1 VIDTNKLVVNN
12 SGLVG
17 IGTASASARLHILT
31 GSTSTVGQIIQA
43 AAGQTANLFE
53 INSSSGSGGDLFK
66 VENDGTVQAKEF
78 WSVNSQNVSH
88 YLRGYT
94 EIRGQIG
101 GGPSGQPLNVRAGL
115 RVASDATNASAS
127 NNDPSAFVQ
136 IDSTTQ
142 GFLPPRMTGAQVEAI
157 SSPAEGLMAYAT
169 SAGTGDVTAAGAYLY
184 NGSNWELMSL
194 QTELDTKADKLIT
207 TNTQTASYTLVLG
220 DAAKLVR
227 MNVASANN
235 LTIPPNSSVAFSV
248 GTVIYVEQMGAGTT
262 TIVAGSGVTLN
273 TTAVKTPY
281 QYGTLTLIQVSAD
294 VWNVMGGTV

>member
-1 VIDTNKLVVNN
+1 
-12 SGLVG
+12 
-17 IGTASASARLHILT
+17 
-31 GSTSTVGQIIQA
+31 
-43 AAGQTANLFE
+43 
-53 INSSSGSGGDLFK
+53 
-66 VENDGTVQAKEF
+66 
-78 WSVNSQNVSH
+78 
-88 YLRGYT
+88 
-94 EIRGQIG
+94 
-101 GGPSGQPLNVRAGL
+101 
-115 RVASDATNASAS
+115 
-127 NNDPSAFVQ
+127 
-136 IDSTTQ
+136 
-142 GFLPPRMTGAQVEAI
+142 MTGAQVEAI